1 MSLPS
6 PGCAGY
12 AVTDSSNSSAKM
24 EVLFP
29 QAAVSAISPISR
41 KYSQRM
47 APWKERENIS
57 VFLKQCKA

>member
-1 MSLPS
+1 
-6 PGCAGY
+6 
-12 AVTDSSNSSAKM
+12 M

-29 QAAVSAISPISR
+29 QAAASAISPISR